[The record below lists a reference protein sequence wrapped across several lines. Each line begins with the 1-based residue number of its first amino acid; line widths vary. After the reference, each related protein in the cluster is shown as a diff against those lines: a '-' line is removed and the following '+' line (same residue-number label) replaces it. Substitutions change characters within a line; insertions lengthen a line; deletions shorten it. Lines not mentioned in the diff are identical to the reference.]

1 MTIGTDQ
8 APARSLIEIEAEIMA
23 QKRTIGRSIVV
34 IGQALREAK
43 GQLAHGAWG
52 DWLRDRVNFS
62 QGTAENYMR
71 IAEQVHGES
80 TLLDLPYTKILAL
93 LAVPET
99 EREQFAQDN
108 QVEDKSVSEIKRLI
122 RERDEA
128 REQIKALMHSA
139 EQNAHEATQANLRAD
154 EFCKRAARA
163 ENQIK
168 AERREQER
176 LTAQINREREHVA
189 ELLAREPD
197 TVTIEREVPPADYE
211 EIKRANEAIREEL
224 DEATETINA
233 LSSEID
239 ALRSEQEDARDP
251 LAVGPF
257 CDACAALLN
266 ALYAA
271 PYAKAFFETCTDA
284 DLDRYSTN
292 IGLILK
298 WAMETQD
305 VVDSIRAD
313 RLPDDQCF
321 TLHL

>member
-1 MTIGTDQ
+1 MEHSMTIGTDQ

-128 REQIKALMHSA
+128 LDQIKTLMHSA
-139 EQNAHEATQANLRAD
+139 AQNAHEATQANMRA
-154 EFCKRAARA
+154 ERA
-163 ENQIK
+163 ENQVK
-168 AERREQER
+168 AEKREQER

-197 TVTIEREVPPADYE
+197 AVTIEREVPPSDYE

-224 DEATETINA
+224 DEATETIDA

-284 DLDRYSTN
+284 DLERYSTN

-313 RLPDDQCF
+313 RMPDEQCF

>member
-1 MTIGTDQ
+1 MENTTIVNVNHPQRT
-8 APARSLIEIEAEIMA
+8 LIEIEAEIMA

-108 QVEDKSVSEIKRLI
+108 QVEDKSVSEIKQLI

-139 EQNAHEATQANLRAD
+139 EQNAHEATQANLRA
-154 EFCKRAARA
+154 ARA
-163 ENQIK
+163 ENQVK
-168 AERREQER
+168 TERREQER

-197 TVTIEREVPPADYE
+197 TVTIEREVPPPDYE

-224 DEATETINA
+224 DEATETIDA

-239 ALRSEQEDARDP
+239 AIRSEQEDARDP

-284 DLDRYSTN
+284 DLERYSTN

-313 RLPDDQCF
+313 RMPDEQCF

>member
-1 MTIGTDQ
+1 M
-8 APARSLIEIEAEIMA
+8 
-23 QKRTIGRSIVV
+23 
-34 IGQALREAK
+34 
-43 GQLAHGAWG
+43 
-52 DWLRDRVNFS
+52 
-62 QGTAENYMR
+62 
-71 IAEQVHGES
+71 
-80 TLLDLPYTKILAL
+80 
-93 LAVPET
+93 
-99 EREQFAQDN
+99 
-108 QVEDKSVSEIKRLI
+108 
-122 RERDEA
+122 
-128 REQIKALMHSA
+128 
-139 EQNAHEATQANLRAD
+139 
-154 EFCKRAARA
+154 
-163 ENQIK
+163 
-168 AERREQER
+168 
-176 LTAQINREREHVA
+176 
-189 ELLAREPD
+189 AREPD

-224 DEATETINA
+224 DEATETIDA

-284 DLDRYSTN
+284 DLERYSTN

-298 WAMETQD
+298 WASETQD

-313 RLPDDQCF
+313 RLPDEQCF

>member
-128 REQIKALMHSA
+128 LDQIKTLMHSA
-139 EQNAHEATQANLRAD
+139 AQNAHEATQANMRA
-154 EFCKRAARA
+154 ERA
-163 ENQIK
+163 ENQVK
-168 AERREQER
+168 AEKREQER

-197 TVTIEREVPPADYE
+197 AVTIEREVPPSDYE

-224 DEATETINA
+224 DEATETIDA

-284 DLDRYSTN
+284 DLERYSTN

>member
-1 MTIGTDQ
+1 MENSMTIGTDQ

-108 QVEDKSVSEIKRLI
+108 QVEDKSVSEIKQLI

-128 REQIKALMHSA
+128 LDQIKTLMHSA
-139 EQNAHEATQANLRAD
+139 AQNAHEATQANMRA
-154 EFCKRAARA
+154 ERA
-163 ENQIK
+163 ENQVK
-168 AERREQER
+168 AEKREQER

-197 TVTIEREVPPADYE
+197 TVTIEREVPPSDYE

-224 DEATETINA
+224 DEATETIDA

-313 RLPDDQCF
+313 RMPDEQCF

>member
-1 MTIGTDQ
+1 MENSMTIGTDQ

-128 REQIKALMHSA
+128 LDQIKTLMHSA
-139 EQNAHEATQANLRAD
+139 EQNAHEATQANM
-154 EFCKRAARA
+154 RAARA
-163 ENQIK
+163 ENQVK
-168 AERREQER
+168 AEKREQER

-211 EIKRANEAIREEL
+211 EIKRAREAMQEEL
-224 DEATETINA
+224 DEATETIDA

-284 DLDRYSTN
+284 DLERYSTN

-298 WAMETQD
+298 WASETQD

>member
-1 MTIGTDQ
+1 MEHSMTIGTDQ

-128 REQIKALMHSA
+128 LDQIKTLMHSA
-139 EQNAHEATQANLRAD
+139 AQNAHEATQANMRA
-154 EFCKRAARA
+154 ERA
-163 ENQIK
+163 ENQVK
-168 AERREQER
+168 AEKREQER

-197 TVTIEREVPPADYE
+197 TVTIEREVPPAD
-211 EIKRANEAIREEL
+211 
-224 DEATETINA
+224 
-233 LSSEID
+233 
-239 ALRSEQEDARDP
+239 
-251 LAVGPF
+251 
-257 CDACAALLN
+257 
-266 ALYAA
+266 
-271 PYAKAFFETCTDA
+271 
-284 DLDRYSTN
+284 
-292 IGLILK
+292 
-298 WAMETQD
+298 
-305 VVDSIRAD
+305 
-313 RLPDDQCF
+313 
-321 TLHL
+321 

>member
-1 MTIGTDQ
+1 MENSMTIGTDQ

-108 QVEDKSVSEIKRLI
+108 QVEDKSVSEIKQLI

-128 REQIKALMHSA
+128 LDQIKTLMHSA
-139 EQNAHEATQANLRAD
+139 AQNAHEATQANMRA
-154 EFCKRAARA
+154 ERA
-163 ENQIK
+163 ENQVK
-168 AERREQER
+168 AEKREQER

-224 DEATETINA
+224 DEATETIDA

-284 DLDRYSTN
+284 DLERYSTN

-313 RLPDDQCF
+313 RMPDEQCF

>member
-1 MTIGTDQ
+1 MENSMTIGTDQ

-122 RERDEA
+122 RERDDA
-128 REQIKALMHSA
+128 LDQIKTLMHSA
-139 EQNAHEATQANLRAD
+139 EQNAHEATQANLRA
-154 EFCKRAARA
+154 ERA
-163 ENQIK
+163 ENQVK
-168 AERREQER
+168 AEKREQER

-197 TVTIEREVPPADYE
+197 TVTIEREVPPEDYE
-211 EIKRANEAIREEL
+211 EIKRAREAMREEL
-224 DEATETINA
+224 DEATETIDA
-233 LSSEID
+233 LCSEID

-284 DLDRYSTN
+284 DLERYSTN

>member
-1 MTIGTDQ
+1 MENSMTIGTDQ

-122 RERDEA
+122 RERDDA
-128 REQIKALMHSA
+128 LDQIKTLMHSA
-139 EQNAHEATQANLRAD
+139 EQNAHEATQANLRA
-154 EFCKRAARA
+154 ERA
-163 ENQIK
+163 ENQVK
-168 AERREQER
+168 AEKREQER

-189 ELLAREPD
+189 ELMAREPD

-224 DEATETINA
+224 DEATETIDA

-239 ALRSEQEDARDP
+239 ALRLEQEDARDP

-298 WAMETQD
+298 WASETQD
-305 VVDSIRAD
+305 VVDSIRVD
-313 RLPDDQCF
+313 RMPDDQCF

>member
-1 MTIGTDQ
+1 MENSMTIGTDQ

-128 REQIKALMHSA
+128 LDQIKTLMHSA
-139 EQNAHEATQANLRAD
+139 AQNAHEATQANMRA
-154 EFCKRAARA
+154 ERA
-163 ENQIK
+163 ENQVK
-168 AERREQER
+168 AEKREQER

-224 DEATETINA
+224 DEATETIDA

-284 DLDRYSTN
+284 DLERYSTN

-313 RLPDDQCF
+313 RLPDEQCF

>member
-1 MTIGTDQ
+1 MEHSMTIGTDQ

-128 REQIKALMHSA
+128 RNLA
-139 EQNAHEATQANLRAD
+139 EAQTVRAD
-154 EFCKRAARA
+154 EFCKRAERA
-163 ENQIK
+163 ENQVK
-168 AERREQER
+168 AEKREQER

-224 DEATETINA
+224 DEATETIDA

-271 PYAKAFFETCTDA
+271 PYAKAFFETCADA
-284 DLDRYSTN
+284 DLERYSTN

-313 RLPDDQCF
+313 RLPDDKCF

>member
-1 MTIGTDQ
+1 MENSMTIGTDQ

-128 REQIKALMHSA
+128 LDQIKTLMHSA
-139 EQNAHEATQANLRAD
+139 AQNAHEATQANMRA
-154 EFCKRAARA
+154 ERA
-163 ENQIK
+163 ENQVK
-168 AERREQER
+168 AEKREQER

-224 DEATETINA
+224 DEATETIDA

-271 PYAKAFFETCTDA
+271 PYAKAFFETCADA
-284 DLDRYSTN
+284 DLERYSTN

-305 VVDSIRAD
+305 VVDSILAD

>member
-1 MTIGTDQ
+1 MEHSMTIGTDQ

-122 RERDEA
+122 RERDDA
-128 REQIKALMHSA
+128 LDQIKTLMHSA
-139 EQNAHEATQANLRAD
+139 
-154 EFCKRAARA
+154 
-163 ENQIK
+163 
-168 AERREQER
+168 
-176 LTAQINREREHVA
+176 
-189 ELLAREPD
+189 
-197 TVTIEREVPPADYE
+197 
-211 EIKRANEAIREEL
+211 
-224 DEATETINA
+224 
-233 LSSEID
+233 
-239 ALRSEQEDARDP
+239 
-251 LAVGPF
+251 
-257 CDACAALLN
+257 
-266 ALYAA
+266 
-271 PYAKAFFETCTDA
+271 
-284 DLDRYSTN
+284 
-292 IGLILK
+292 
-298 WAMETQD
+298 
-305 VVDSIRAD
+305 
-313 RLPDDQCF
+313 
-321 TLHL
+321 

>member
-1 MTIGTDQ
+1 
-8 APARSLIEIEAEIMA
+8 MA

-128 REQIKALMHSA
+128 LDQIKTLMHSA
-139 EQNAHEATQANLRAD
+139 AQNAHEATQANMRA
-154 EFCKRAARA
+154 ERA
-163 ENQIK
+163 ENQVK
-168 AERREQER
+168 AEKREQER

-197 TVTIEREVPPADYE
+197 TVTIEREVPPSDYE

-224 DEATETINA
+224 DEATETIDA

-284 DLDRYSTN
+284 DLERYSTN

-313 RLPDDQCF
+313 RMPDEQFF

>member
-1 MTIGTDQ
+1 MENTKIVNVNHPPRT
-8 APARSLIEIEAEIMA
+8 LIEIEAEIMA

-128 REQIKALMHSA
+128 RDQIKTLMHSA
-139 EQNAHEATQANLRAD
+139 EQNAHDATQANLRA
-154 EFCKRAARA
+154 ERA

-176 LTAQINREREHVA
+176 LSAQINREREHVA

-211 EIKRANEAIREEL
+211 EIKRENEEIKRENEAIREEL
-224 DEATETINA
+224 DEAKETI
-233 LSSEID
+233 D
-239 ALRSEQEDARDP
+239 AFSVDQEDARDP

-271 PYAKAFFETCTDA
+271 PYAKAFFETCADA
-284 DLDRYSTN
+284 DLERYSTN

-298 WAMETQD
+298 WASETQD

>member
-1 MTIGTDQ
+1 MENSMTIGTDQ

-128 REQIKALMHSA
+128 LDQIKTLMHSA
-139 EQNAHEATQANLRAD
+139 AQNAHEATQANMRA
-154 EFCKRAARA
+154 ERA
-163 ENQIK
+163 ENQVK
-168 AERREQER
+168 AEKREQER

-211 EIKRANEAIREEL
+211 EIKRANEAVREEL
-224 DEATETINA
+224 DEATETIDA

-284 DLDRYSTN
+284 DLERYSTN

>member
-1 MTIGTDQ
+1 MEHSMTIGTDQ

-122 RERDEA
+122 RERDDA
-128 REQIKALMHSA
+128 LDQIKTLMHSA
-139 EQNAHEATQANLRAD
+139 EQNAHEATQANLRA
-154 EFCKRAARA
+154 ERA

-176 LTAQINREREHVA
+176 LTEQINREREHVA

-224 DEATETINA
+224 DEATETIDA

-284 DLDRYSTN
+284 DLERYSAN

>member
-1 MTIGTDQ
+1 MKSKQIVPTGLFQSTH
-8 APARSLIEIEAEIMA
+8 PAR
-23 QKRTIGRSIVV
+23 
-34 IGQALREAK
+34 
-43 GQLAHGAWG
+43 GA
-52 DWLRDRVNFS
+52 
-62 QGTAENYMR
+62 T
-71 IAEQVHGES
+71 
-80 TLLDLPYTKILAL
+80 
-93 LAVPET
+93 
-99 EREQFAQDN
+99 
-108 QVEDKSVSEIKRLI
+108 KRLI

-128 REQIKALMHSA
+128 LDQIKTLMHSA
-139 EQNAHEATQANLRAD
+139 EQNAHEATQANMRA
-154 EFCKRAARA
+154 ERA
-163 ENQIK
+163 ENQVK
-168 AERREQER
+168 AEKREQER

-224 DEATETINA
+224 DEATETIDA

-271 PYAKAFFETCTDA
+271 PYAKAFFETCADA
-284 DLDRYSTN
+284 DLERYSTN

-298 WAMETQD
+298 WANETQD

-313 RLPDDQCF
+313 RTPDDQCF

>member
-1 MTIGTDQ
+1 MENSMTIGTDQ

-43 GQLAHGAWG
+43 GQLAHGAGG

-128 REQIKALMHSA
+128 LDQIKTLMHSA
-139 EQNAHEATQANLRAD
+139 AQNAHEATQANMRA
-154 EFCKRAARA
+154 ERA

-168 AERREQER
+168 AEKREQER

-189 ELLAREPD
+189 ELMAREPD

-211 EIKRANEAIREEL
+211 DIKRANEAIREEL
-224 DEATETINA
+224 DEATETIDA

-284 DLDRYSTN
+284 DLERYSTN

-313 RLPDDQCF
+313 RMPDEQCF